1 MDPELLRGAFRLGF
15 LVAILALI
23 TLPFQ
28 PPESAEFVVT
38 VLALVMG
45 LVFLGGVLIVGR
57 LSSPPIPNA
66 RDKAPASG
74 YNTKVPTSN
83 DGRDT
88 WKKSN
93 ERSDTT

>member
-1 MDPELLRGAFRLGF
+1 VDPELLRGAFRIGF

-28 PPESAEFVVT
+28 RPESAEFVVT

-45 LVFLGGVLIVGR
+45 AIFAGLVVLVARI
-57 LSSPPIPNA
+57 SSPAIPKS

-74 YNTKVPTSN
+74 YNTKRPTGK
-83 DGRDT
+83 DGRDQWT
-88 WKKSN
+88 KSN

>member
-1 MDPELLRGAFRLGF
+1 VDPGLLRGAFRIGF

-28 PPESAEFVVT
+28 PPDSAEFVVT
-38 VLALVMG
+38 VLALVIGVMFAVFVV
-45 LVFLGGVLIVGR
+45 LVAR
-57 LSSPPIPNA
+57 LTSPPIPGR
-66 RDKAPASG
+66 RDKVRPSG
-74 YNTKVPTSN
+74 YNSHIPTGN
-83 DGRDT
+83 DGRDA

>member
-1 MDPELLRGAFRLGF
+1 MDPELLRGAFRIGF
-15 LVAILALI
+15 LVTVLALI

-38 VLALVMG
+38 VVALLIGMFFAG
-45 LVFLGGVLIVGR
+45 LVVLVAR
-57 LSSPPIPNA
+57 LSSPPIPRS
-66 RDKAPASG
+66 RDKASASG
-74 YNTKVPTSN
+74 YNTKRPAGN
-83 DGRDT
+83 DGRKP

>member
-1 MDPELLRGAFRLGF
+1 VDPGLLRGAFRIGF

-45 LVFLGGVLIVGR
+45 VVFAVLVVLVAR
-57 LSSPPIPNA
+57 LTSPPIPGT
-66 RDKAPASG
+66 RDKARLSG
-74 YNTKVPTSN
+74 YNTNVPTGN
-83 DGRDT
+83 DGRDA
-88 WKKSN
+88 WKKPN

>member
-28 PPESAEFVVT
+28 PRESAEFVVT

-45 LVFLGGVLIVGR
+45 VAFLGAVLIVGR
-57 LSSPPIPNA
+57 LSSPPIPES

-74 YNTKVPTSN
+74 YNTKIPKGN
-83 DGRDT
+83 DGRDA

>member
-1 MDPELLRGAFRLGF
+1 MDPGLLRGAFRIGF

-28 PPESAEFVVT
+28 PPDSAEFVVT

-45 LVFLGGVLIVGR
+45 VLFAVLVVLMAR
-57 LSSPPIPNA
+57 LSSPPIPRR
-66 RDKAPASG
+66 RDKAPTSG
-74 YNTKVPTSN
+74 YNTKIPTGN
-83 DGRDT
+83 HGRDA

>member
-45 LVFLGGVLIVGR
+45 VAFLGAVLLVGR
-57 LSSPPIPNA
+57 LSSPPIPDS

-74 YNTKVPTSN
+74 YNTKVATRN

>member
-1 MDPELLRGAFRLGF
+1 MDPELLRGGFRLGF
-15 LVAILALI
+15 LVSILALI

-38 VLALVMG
+38 VLALAMG
-45 LVFLGGVLIVGR
+45 VIFLGAVLVVGR
-57 LSSPPIPNA
+57 LSSPPIPDP
-66 RDKAPASG
+66 RDKEPASG
-74 YNTKVPTSN
+74 YNTKIPTGN
-83 DGRDT
+83 DGRDS

>member
-15 LVAILALI
+15 LVAILSLL

-28 PPESAEFVVT
+28 PPDSAEFVVT

-57 LSSPPIPNA
+57 LSSPPIPNS

-74 YNTKVPTSN
+74 YNSKLDTGN

>member
-1 MDPELLRGAFRLGF
+1 VDPELLRGAFRLGF

-28 PPESAEFVVT
+28 PPDSAEFVVT

-45 LVFLGGVLIVGR
+45 VIFLGGVLVVGR
-57 LSSPPIPNA
+57 LSSPPMPES
-66 RDKAPASG
+66 RDKPPASG
-74 YNTKVPTSN
+74 YNTKIPTSN
-83 DGRDT
+83 DGRDA

>member
-1 MDPELLRGAFRLGF
+1 VDPELLRGAFRIGF

-23 TLPFQ
+23 TVPFQ

-45 LVFLGGVLIVGR
+45 IVFAGLVLLVAR
-57 LSSPPIPNA
+57 LSSPPIPRS
-66 RDKAPASG
+66 RDKASVSG
-74 YNTKVPTSN
+74 YNTKIPAGK
-83 DGRDT
+83 DGRKP

-93 ERSDTT
+93 ER

>member
-1 MDPELLRGAFRLGF
+1 MDPGLLRGAFRIGF

-38 VLALVMG
+38 ALAMVMG
-45 LVFLGGVLIVGR
+45 VVFAVLVVLVAR
-57 LSSPPIPNA
+57 FTSPPIPRT
-66 RDKAPASG
+66 RDKARLSG
-74 YNTKVPTSN
+74 YNTKIPTGN
-83 DGRDT
+83 DGRDA

>member
-1 MDPELLRGAFRLGF
+1 VDPALLRGAFRIGF

-28 PPESAEFVVT
+28 PRESAEFVVT
-38 VLALVMG
+38 VLALIMG
-45 LVFLGGVLIVGR
+45 VVFASLVVFVAR
-57 LSSPPIPNA
+57 LTSPPIPRE
-66 RDKAPASG
+66 RDKAAISG
-74 YNTKVPTSN
+74 YNTKVPTGN
-83 DGRDT
+83 DGRDA

>member
-1 MDPELLRGAFRLGF
+1 MDPELLRGAFRIGF

-28 PPESAEFVVT
+28 RPESAEFVVT
-38 VLALVMG
+38 VLALVIG
-45 LVFLGGVLIVGR
+45 LVFAGLVVLMAR
-57 LSSPPIPNA
+57 LSSPPIPES
-66 RDKAPASG
+66 RDKASVSS
-74 YNTKVPTSN
+74 YNTTIPAGK
-83 DGRDT
+83 DGRKP

>member
-1 MDPELLRGAFRLGF
+1 MDPELLRGAFRIGF

-28 PPESAEFVVT
+28 RPESAEFVVT
-38 VLALVMG
+38 VLALVIGLIFAG
-45 LVFLGGVLIVGR
+45 LVVLVARI
-57 LSSPPIPNA
+57 SSPPIPES

-74 YNTKVPTSN
+74 YNTKRPTGN
-83 DGRDT
+83 DGRDQ